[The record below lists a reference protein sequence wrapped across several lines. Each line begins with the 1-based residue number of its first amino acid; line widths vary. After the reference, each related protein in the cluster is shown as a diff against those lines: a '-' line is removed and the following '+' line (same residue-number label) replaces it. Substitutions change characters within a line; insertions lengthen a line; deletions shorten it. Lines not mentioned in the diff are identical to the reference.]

1 MRWRISGNGC
11 MIPAYWLARPRGLS
25 VGLEEGLIMRHPSKP
40 LLNKAIAYRA
50 GAIGF
55 GLLPIAMA
63 LAAAFIP

>member
-1 MRWRISGNGC
+1 
-11 MIPAYWLARPRGLS
+11 
-25 VGLEEGLIMRHPSKP
+25 MRHPSKP